1 MTRVAVAPNKYARGV
16 EPGREGV
23 RSAYVVRDLR
33 EALTRV
39 YRTDAHL
46 VSYVVSGAE
55 RQPRINKPGLEAFDG
70 EIVVEAFFCDVDNP
84 GHGEWNDEAFAA
96 AREEERRLPSLATA
110 GTYYTKHGRR
120 IVQPLLEPVAVR
132 VAEAHLRRWLFTLE
146 SDGLAVDWRCADWT
160 RHFRLPNVPRE
171 RGGRSRCIDLER
183 MTAIALPPLPDVAS
197 TFRPPRPRPERPQ
210 AGPITWTT
218 DLSPPWRPLSERLA
232 PAVRAVATE
241 WHSLF
246 MALAGAFLGRGVP
259 PEHVPAL
266 CAAVSVLTGSDDRSV
281 DRLAAARTTVER
293 WRGDLP
299 VTGYG
304 TLARSWPDVAAALDE
319 GLARGGER
327 RARDLLA
334 GSGDRGGSQTLAETT
349 LALEAAIRGAPDGLT
364 LVQAGCGIGKTRAA
378 ERIAAERASKAYTT
392 RDAQGLR
399 APPQSKTGISVDKHA
414 LAQQVVRHLRVLG
427 TDAAW
432 HHGPLAK
439 MDADG
444 KPVCRYAEIAAP
456 LVAGGQPMQ
465 WVLCRG
471 RDLEPCEHFTS
482 CTAKDG
488 SEGPEHPR
496 VHVGP
501 HALLS
506 TLDGAAGSSGL
517 LVLDEP
523 PPLLETLTFTPDDFA
538 TAFGALDCF
547 DGAYGA
553 ALRPA
558 LEAVGAWLSTG
569 AVSAPATDV
578 PGVVSAFASVVD
590 AGVLAQ
596 ARRSSR
602 RADGDAVACARAAP
616 VPEDGPPAPPLR
628 WEYVA
633 LARRDA
639 GRARRLGAASRVL
652 RAIHHAVTSDSPVAV
667 RLEQRGARRVM
678 HLTRV
683 REDFVAALRRE
694 GSVVVLDANVDI
706 WAPVYGKV
714 VGYER
719 PIQRFHARD
728 GAPIERTLHRLG
740 AATRTAWLQEGRLR
754 LAPTL
759 KTAVRAAIA
768 WALERPGNGVL
779 AVIAIHVVE
788 LALRA
793 ALAPHDAALAADWA
807 RAGQLPETL
816 NRIRVEL
823 GQVLRQ
829 WPGRFL
835 FGHFGALRGLD
846 AMAEADSLVTLGD
859 PWVNI
864 EQVRHECAYLGLDD
878 WEARLEA
885 MCRAELEQAHGRLRT
900 VHRTRPGRALHVGT
914 VVPGGVGWESGG
926 LVRRTAVG
934 RPKRPAAVGDVD
946 LLATALDHVGSVS
959 ALARDLGCDRRTLR
973 RYLAG
978 EHALPENCADRL
990 TSLLSSGGGRESLV

>member
-23 RSAYVVRDLR
+23 PSAYVVRELR

-46 VSYVVSGAE
+46 VSYVVSGAA
-55 RQPRINKPGLEAFDG
+55 RQPRINKPGLDAFDG
-70 EIVVEAFFCDVDNP
+70 EVLVEVFLCDVDNP
-84 GHGEWNDEAFAA
+84 GHGEWTDESFAA
-96 AREEERRLPSLATA
+96 ARAEERRLPSLTTA
-110 GTYYTKHGRR
+110 GAYYTKHGRR
-120 IVQPLLEPVAVR
+120 IVQPLAAPLDVR
-132 VAEAHLRRWLFTLE
+132 VAEAHLRRWLFALE

-183 MTAIALPPLPDVAS
+183 MTAIALPPLPEIAS
-197 TFRPPRPRPERPQ
+197 VSSPPRTRAERPR
-210 AGPITWTT
+210 AGPIAWTT
-218 DLSPPWRPLSERLA
+218 DLPPPWRPLAEKLA
-232 PAVRAVATE
+232 PAVRRVATE

-246 MALAGAFLGRGVP
+246 MALAGALLGRGVP
-259 PEHVPAL
+259 PEHVPAI
-266 CAAVSVLTGSDDRSV
+266 CAAVSVLTASDDRSV

-293 WRGDLP
+293 WRVDLP

-304 TLARSWPDVAAALDE
+304 TLARSWPDVAAALDD
-319 GLARGGER
+319 GLARGRERRTRELLGGPGER
-327 RARDLLA
+327 A
-334 GSGDRGGSQTLAETT
+334 GSRTLAETT

-364 LVQAGCGIGKTRAA
+364 LIQAGCGIGKTRAA
-378 ERIAAERASKAYTT
+378 ERIAAERASKAYATK
-392 RDAQGLR
+392 DAQGLR
-399 APPQSKTGISVDKHA
+399 APTQSKTGISVDKHA

-439 MDADG
+439 MDAEG
-444 KPVCRYAEIAAP
+444 KPVCRYAEVAAP

-471 RDLEPCEHFTS
+471 RDLEPCEHFAT

-488 SEGPEHPR
+488 YEGPEHPR

-569 AVSAPATDV
+569 ALGGPATDV
-578 PGVVSAFASVVD
+578 ASVATTFASVVD
-590 AGVLAQ
+590 ADVLAQ
-596 ARRSSR
+596 ARRSSGCV
-602 RADGDAVACARAAP
+602 DGDAVVCARAAP

-633 LARRDA
+633 LARRDVA
-639 GRARRLGAASRVL
+639 RARRLGAASRVL
-652 RAIHHAVTSDSPVAV
+652 RAIHHALTSESPVAV
-667 RLEQRGARRVM
+667 RLEPRGPRRVM

-694 GSVVVLDANVDI
+694 GAVVVLDANVDI
-706 WAPVYGKV
+706 WAPVYAKV

-719 PIQRFHARD
+719 SIQRFHARD

-740 AATRTAWLQEGRLR
+740 AATRTAWLHEGRLR

-759 KTAVRAAIA
+759 RTAVRTAID
-768 WALERPGNGVL
+768 WARERPGNGVL

-793 ALAPHDAALAADWA
+793 ALAPEDAALDAEWA

-816 NRIRVEL
+816 ERVRAEL
-823 GQVLRQ
+823 GPLLRC
-829 WPGRFL
+829 WSGRIL

-846 AMAEADSLVTLGD
+846 AMADADSLVTLGD

-864 EQVRHECAYLGLDD
+864 EQVRHECTYLGLDD

-914 VVPGGVGWESGG
+914 VVPGGVGWESGA
-926 LVRRTAVG
+926 VIRRTEAG
-934 RPKRPAAVGDVD
+934 RPRRPPAVGDTD
-946 LLATALDHVGSVS
+946 LLAAALDQLGSVS
-959 ALARDLGCDRRTLR
+959 ALARELGCDRRTLR

-978 EHALPENCADRL
+978 EHALPENSADRL
-990 TSLLSSGGGRESLV
+990 ASLLKPEGGRESLV